1 LRDKYKKKHMTVF
14 QKSVY
19 CKSCDECNR
28 KSELFKLL
36 TTEESKTINEDRFEV
51 QFKTGEN
58 IAKQGTKLTHM
69 VNLTSGLVKIYIEGL
84 TGRSVMLNLIGP
96 NSIIGGPGLFT
107 DGKFHFSVTALEE
120 TSVCFINAERF
131 KEVLDANKVFAAAYF
146 KHLSM
151 KQLGLY
157 ERLVCLT
164 QKQMHGK
171 LADALLYLSER
182 IYKSTDF
189 ELNISRQDI
198 ADMTAMSKDSA
209 IRILKEFEK
218 DGIIISRGK
227 NINIPKMEALREIS
241 LKG

>member
-1 LRDKYKKKHMTVF
+1 MTVF
-14 QKSVY
+14 QKSIY
-19 CKSCDECNR
+19 CNSCEECNR
-28 KSELFKLL
+28 KSELFRLL
-36 TTEESKTINEDRFEV
+36 TPEETIILNEDRFEV

-58 IAKQGTKLTHM
+58 IAKQGTKLTHLI
-69 VNLTSGLVKIYIEGL
+69 NLTSGLVKIYIEGL
-84 TGRSVMLNLIGP
+84 SGRSVMLNLIGP
-96 NSIIGGPGLFT
+96 YSIIGGPGLFT

-120 TSVCFINAERF
+120 TSVCFINAEYF
-131 KEVLDANKVFAAAYF
+131 KEVLDLNKIFAAAYF

-171 LADALLYLSER
+171 LADALLYLSEK

-189 ELNISRQDI
+189 EINISRQDI

-218 DGIIISRGK
+218 DGIILSKGRRI
-227 NINIPKMEALREIS
+227 IILKMEALREIS
-241 LKG
+241 QKG